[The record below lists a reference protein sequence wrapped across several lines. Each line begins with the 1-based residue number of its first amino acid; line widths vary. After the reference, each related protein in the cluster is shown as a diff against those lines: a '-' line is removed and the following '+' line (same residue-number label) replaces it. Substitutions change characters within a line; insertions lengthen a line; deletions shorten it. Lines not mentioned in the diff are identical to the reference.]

1 MMGSSPCRQSKL
13 QIINS
18 KSQTLKFIYLDYAAG
33 IGNPSSIHSA
43 GREAKALLET
53 ARAKIGAVISARPEE
68 IIFTGSGS
76 EANNLALNVSGHIVT
91 TNIEHHSVMRPAQQ
105 RNATFVPVEPNGIV
119 NPQKILA
126 AIRPNTVLV
135 SVHYANNEIGVIQP
149 IKEIKKKIE
158 NWKLKIHGKTP
169 FFHVDAC
176 QAAGYLPLNV
186 QELGV
191 DLMTL
196 NASKIY
202 GPKGIGCLFVRR
214 GVKIAP
220 MILGG
225 DQERGRRAGTE
236 SVELAVSFAEAL
248 EIASEHRKTNTEKLT
263 KLRDWFIAQL
273 PEARLNGDPVER
285 LPNNINISFDGVDGE
300 MLLLALDAHGICVS
314 TGAACTTTSNEPS
327 HVLRAIAP
335 QPPSYSKRGA
345 KGEILGNLRLTLGR
359 ATTKKELE
367 YTLKILKKEVARLQN
382 LSAPSESNRG
392 PLP

>member
-1 MMGSSPCRQSKL
+1 MMGSSPCRQSKF

-119 NPQKILA
+119 DPQKILA

>member
-119 NPQKILA
+119 DPQKILA